1 MFNGQTVAVV
11 VPAYNEQSLIG
22 RSISTLPDFVDHVVV
37 VDDGSTDRTAERASM
52 AAIARPEFS
61 LVVHPA
67 NRGVGAAISS
77 GYRRALQMRAD
88 VVVVIGADA
97 QMDPSNMAPLVEALL
112 ASDGHYAKGDRLSYP
127 GVARS
132 MPMVRL
138 LGNWALTGLTRL
150 SSGYWHLRD
159 AQCGYTA
166 IRREALQAIDLAE
179 MYPRYGYPND
189 LLARLNGHGFGM
201 IQVPVRPIYA
211 SELSGLKP
219 LRVALPLLTLLVRS
233 GLRRLWTRAGRPL
246 RLRRLATAAQE
257 SA

>member
-1 MFNGQTVAVV
+1 VFNGQTIAVV

-37 VDDGSTDRTAERASM
+37 VDDGSTDRTSERASM
-52 AAIARPEFS
+52 AAISRPEFS
-61 LVVHPA
+61 LVVHPV

-97 QMDPSNMAPLVEALL
+97 QMDPSNMAPLIEALL
-112 ASDGHYAKGDRLSYP
+112 ASDNHYAKGDRLSFP

-132 MPMVRL
+132 MPLVRL

-150 SSGYWHLRD
+150 SSGYWHVRD
-159 AQCGYTA
+159 PQCGYTA

-201 IQVPVRPIYA
+201 VQVPVRPIYA
-211 SELSGLKP
+211 SEQSGLRP
-219 LRVALPLLTLLVRS
+219 LRVALPLFALLVRS
-233 GLRRLWTRAGRPL
+233 GLRRLWARSGGPL
-246 RLRRLATAAQE
+246 RVRRVGGPAGE